1 MYSASSG
8 LAKFSLFLLEF
19 YALKTEALSRSLI
32 TKSRLKLKT
41 FQTVLIRY
49 LKKGTNSG
57 YQCYLCL
64 IQDTNSMA
72 INSGESGHCSTSEG
86 GSATRIPQTQK
97 SPGGRRSVCS
107 LESES

>member
-19 YALKTEALSRSLI
+19 YVLKTEALSRSLI
-32 TKSRLKLKT
+32 TKSCL
-41 FQTVLIRY
+41 LIRY

-64 IQDTNSMA
+64 IQDTNSTA
-72 INSGESGHCSTSEG
+72 IDLGESGHCSTSEG
-86 GSATRIPQTQK
+86 GSAIRIPQTQK

>member
-32 TKSRLKLKT
+32 TKSRL
-41 FQTVLIRY
+41 LIRY

-72 INSGESGHCSTSEG
+72 INSGESGHCFTSEG

-97 SPGGRRSVCS
+97 SPDGRRSVCS